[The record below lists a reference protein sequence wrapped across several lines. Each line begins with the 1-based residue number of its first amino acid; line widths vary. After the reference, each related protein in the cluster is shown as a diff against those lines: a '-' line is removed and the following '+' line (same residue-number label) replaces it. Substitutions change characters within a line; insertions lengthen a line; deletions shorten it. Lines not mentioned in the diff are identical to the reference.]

1 VTLEECERGN
11 KMNAVGRRNLK
22 KKKKST
28 LQIPSAREKLSRV
41 SFTWAKLPASFVPVC

>member
-22 KKKKST
+22 KKKKIHTPNPFS
-28 LQIPSAREKLSRV
+28 
-41 SFTWAKLPASFVPVC
+41 